1 MKMLNKIPA
10 IIAQTSHYTVLHKPA
25 GLLVERSPYYPS
37 VEAWLYDEIQ
47 QKDGRKTPF
56 VGVVH
61 RLDRA
66 VSGVLLMA
74 NKKSYLQAF
83 NEQFRLRQV
92 EKTYHALLEV
102 APKEAFGTLKH
113 WHLED
118 KMQKKAIV
126 SSKPSK
132 NATEVALSYKILSSC
147 ENQHF
152 VEIDLH
158 TGKFHQIRAQFAA
171 IGCPIVGDIKYGA
184 TQAFYPDAIA
194 LHAHRLVVTEPN
206 TGERLVFEAAE
217 RFV

>member
-1 MKMLNKIPA
+1 MPTSLPT
-10 IIAQTSHYTVLHKPA
+10 IIAQTAHYTVIHKPA

-37 VEAWLYDEIQ
+37 AEAWLYDEIQ
-47 QKDGRKTPF
+47 RKDSRKTPF

-61 RLDRA
+61 RLDRV

-74 NKKSYLQAF
+74 NKKSYLKAF

-92 EKTYHALLEV
+92 EKTYHALLEA
-102 APKEAFGTLKH
+102 APKESFGTLKH
-113 WHLED
+113 WHFED
-118 KMQKKAIV
+118 KAQKKAII
-126 SSKPSK
+126 STKSSK
-132 NATEVALSYKILSSC
+132 NATEVSLSYKILESY
-147 ENQHF
+147 ENQHL

-171 IGCPIVGDIKYGA
+171 IGCPIVGDVKYGA
-184 TQAFYPDAIA
+184 TQAFRPDAIA

-206 TGERLVFEAAE
+206 TGERLVFEVAE

>member
-1 MKMLNKIPA
+1 MPINIPT
-10 IIAQTSHYTVLHKPA
+10 IIAQTPHYTVLHKPA
-25 GLLVERSPYYPS
+25 GLLVERSPYYAS
-37 VEAWLYDEIQ
+37 AEAWLYDQIL
-47 QKDGRKTPF
+47 QKDTRKTPF

-74 NKKSYLQAF
+74 NKKSYLKAF

-92 EKTYHALLEV
+92 EKTYHALLE
-102 APKEAFGTLKH
+102 ATPKEPFGTLKH

-118 KMQKKAIV
+118 KLQKKAII
-126 SSKPSK
+126 SAKSSK
-132 NATEVALSYKILSSC
+132 NATEVALSYKIVTSFDNHQCL
-147 ENQHF
+147 

-171 IGCPIVGDIKYGA
+171 IGCPIVGDTKYGA
-184 TQAFYPDAIA
+184 TQAFQPDAIA

-206 TGERLVFEAAE
+206 TGERLVFEIASS
-217 RFV
+217 FY